1 MRFAL
6 FPAFA
11 GLLLMAGS
19 ATAEVKLDG
28 QFTAS
33 KGCPAL
39 QSIKKGTNPGNVM
52 VAAGQTYT
60 VFAKNNEPA
69 SHYFVEVPGAQPSR
83 RWVAVDCGT
92 VNGEAQAQPAAPVP
106 GSGKVTSAPSGAKV
120 DVGGNLYVLAM
131 SWEPA
136 FCEGLPDKAECK
148 AATAQSFDSTHLA
161 LHGLWPQ
168 PRRRAFCNVD
178 RQLAQADDEH
188 RWEDLPEVK
197 LSPETR
203 AALNQVMPGTQSVLE
218 RHEWIK
224 HGTCYPGADAE
235 QYFKDAV
242 RVMGEINASPV
253 QALMASRIGQKV
265 SGQEIRA
272 AFDQAF
278 GAGAGERVRL
288 ACKPDGNRQL
298 LVEITVGLRGN
309 ISGGA
314 PVAQLIQAA
323 SPTDAG
329 CPAGVVDPVGL
340 Q

>member
-1 MRFAL
+1 MKLSAIASFSVLL
-6 FPAFA
+6 FMAAPAA
-11 GLLLMAGS
+11 V
-19 ATAEVKLDG
+19 AEVKLSG
-28 QFTAS
+28 QFTAG
-33 KGCPAL
+33 KACPAL

-52 VAAGQTYT
+52 VTTGQNYT

-69 SHYFVEVPGAQPSR
+69 SHYFIEVPGAQPSR

-92 VNGEAQAQPAAPVP
+92 VNGEAQAAPAP
-106 GSGKVTSAPSGAKV
+106 GSGKVTSPPSGTQVEVA
-120 DVGGNLYVLAM
+120 GNLYVLAL

-136 FCEGLPDKAECK
+136 FCEGLPGKPECK
-148 AATAQSFDSTHLA
+148 AATAQSYDSTHLS

-178 RQLAQADDEH
+178 RAVAQADDEH

-197 LSPETR
+197 LSRETR
-203 AALNQVMPGTQSVLE
+203 AELDKVMPGTQSLLE

-235 QYFKDAV
+235 QYFKDSL
-242 RVMGEINASPV
+242 RVTGDINASPV
-253 QALMASRIGQKV
+253 RALLAGRIGKQV
-265 SGQEIRA
+265 TGTEVRA
-272 AFDQAF
+272 AFDAAY
-278 GAGAGERVRL
+278 GTGAGERVRL
-288 ACKPDGNRQL
+288 ACKSDGDRQL

-309 ISGGA
+309 ISNGTPLA
-314 PVAQLIQAA
+314 KLIQAA

-329 CPAGVVDPVGL
+329 CPAGIVDPVGL